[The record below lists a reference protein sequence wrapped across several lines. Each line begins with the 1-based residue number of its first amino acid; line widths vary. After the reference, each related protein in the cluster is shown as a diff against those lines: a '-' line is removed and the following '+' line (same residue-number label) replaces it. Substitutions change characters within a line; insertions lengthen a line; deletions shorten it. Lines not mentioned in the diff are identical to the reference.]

1 MGLDVKMVPVRLDSA
16 PMRAIR
22 ESAELWA
29 QAELEPPFG
38 SGGGTR
44 EPVPAISGE
53 ITALIPEG
61 FGSYDAFPGRTWM
74 QAEYLLDP
82 VDFRRPGRYDG
93 DERPLPYRIVHG
105 DQRFAEHAIAGQGA
119 PWRCSHSD
127 FLAVAA
133 ARIDAIDVAAVRA
146 EYSVAEMYEMGV
158 YKVHEGEDDDENFAE
173 VLADL
178 RGLARWYRRLVGE
191 GLDAI
196 VIVW

>member
-1 MGLDVKMVPVRLDSA
+1 MGLDVTMVPVRLESA
-16 PMRAIR
+16 PMRAVR
-22 ESAELWA
+22 ESAEVWA
-29 QAELEPPFG
+29 QAYLEPPFTR
-38 SGGGTR
+38 GGGTR

-61 FGSYDAFPGRTWM
+61 FGKYDAFPGRAQQ

-82 VDFRRPGRYDG
+82 VAFRRLGSFG
-93 DERPLPYRIVHG
+93 ERERTLAYRIAHG
-105 DQRFAEHAIAGQGA
+105 DQRFAEHAVAGQGA

-178 RGLARWYRRLVGE
+178 RGLARWCHRLVGE
-191 GLDAI
+191 GLDTI
-196 VIVW
+196 VIID